1 MKLMTL
7 YESLKFFIDET
18 ALHEDYPTTWDVEEF
33 SKLRTFAERVRY
45 ADANLKKISSGSGR
59 IVYKI
64 DNEKV
69 LKLAKNKKGVA
80 QNEVEMGY
88 GNDNYFTMLAK
99 IFESDPDGLWAE
111 MELARKVTAPIF
123 KSIVGYSFQEFS
135 KALSYEI
142 TNNRGQSKWM
152 VEPDNMESFYES
164 EFFTEVVDY
173 LMNTDSPYGDM
184 IRLSSYGVVSRD
196 GEDTIV
202 IIDYGLSG
210 DVFKSYYS

>member
-1 MKLMTL
+1 MTL